1 MLLIKLVND
10 TTGSKEIG
18 NYKYE
23 ILITEVVEG
32 EEKPHLIK
40 ISEGKLKGHK
50 RSKGFE
56 PLVKMLSEDLER
68 KKLGQLAQFLIDT
81 RS

>member
-10 TTGSKEIG
+10 KTGDKDTG

-23 ILITEVVEG
+23 ILITVQEEG
-32 EEKPHLIK
+32 EKPHLVK
-40 ISEGKLKGHK
+40 LSEGSLKGHK
-50 RSKGFE
+50 RSRGFE

-68 KKLGQLAQFLIDT
+68 KRLGQLAQFLIDT
-81 RS
+81 KS

>member
-10 TTGSKEIG
+10 KTGDKDTG

-23 ILITEVVEG
+23 ILITVQEEG

-40 ISEGKLKGHK
+40 LSEGNLKGHK
-50 RSKGFE
+50 RSRGFE

-68 KKLGQLAQFLIDT
+68 KRLGQLAQFLIDT
-81 RS
+81 KS